1 MYPSALSLYNEA
13 IYAIIPTLF
22 TNFLAK
28 IFLSLYPLRKTILS
42 RACCSNITNET
53 TNIVVI
59 FRQDNIFVANVG
71 DSTAVLGEHHYLALH
86 WPCSLVVASCD
97 HECSRMSALGSQIW
111 EGTSIVRVHLDL
123 GVHLVMVIT
132 LLKENCTCNIRVV
145 YSALECVRV
154 HLEHERYMRVSTV
167 TDQSPSR
174 VWL

>member
-86 WPCSLVVASCD
+86 
-97 HECSRMSALGSQIW
+97 
-111 EGTSIVRVHLDL
+111 
-123 GVHLVMVIT
+123 
-132 LLKENCTCNIRVV
+132 
-145 YSALECVRV
+145 
-154 HLEHERYMRVSTV
+154 
-167 TDQSPSR
+167 
-174 VWL
+174 